1 MSTFDQLKKNRDAAL
16 AKLTSAAEQI
26 ANPAKSYSVDE
37 RIFNPGV
44 DKAGNGFAVIRFL
57 PAKAGEDLPFVR
69 LWSHSF
75 KGETTGR
82 WYIENSLTTNGQPDY
97 ASEYNAVKWN
107 SGNEKDKEGVRARK
121 RHLSYYS
128 NVLVV
133 SDPANPENEG
143 KIKIFRYGKK
153 IFDIINEKL
162 SPTFPGEVAI
172 NIFDI
177 WAGADFKI
185 KIRQVEGYRNYD
197 KSEFAAPSEIFAGDE
212 ERQKE
217 LYDGLY
223 SLAEFVS
230 PDKFKSYDELKNK
243 FLVVMGEGDSV
254 VTNLS
259 SVNTTTPAVLGK
271 SLPELVKESV
281 ASTYEDTDSA
291 GEDDDS
297 SLSYFAK
304 LAKQ

>member
-16 AKLTSAAEQI
+16 AKLVGASEQI
-26 ANPAKSYSVDE
+26 TNPSKSYTPDE
-37 RIFNPGV
+37 RLWSPV
-44 DKAGNGFAVIRFL
+44 ADKTGNGFAVIRFL
-57 PAKAGEDLPFVR
+57 PAKSGEDLPFVR

-82 WYIENSLTTNGQPDY
+82 WYIENSLTTNGQQDY
-97 ASEYNAVKWN
+97 VSEYNALKWN

-121 RHLSYYS
+121 RHLNYFS
-128 NVLVV
+128 NVLVIA
-133 SDPANPENEG
+133 DPANPENEG

-153 IFDIINEKL
+153 IFDMINEKL
-162 SPTFPGEVAI
+162 SPTFPGEVAV
-172 NIFDI
+172 NVFDM
-177 WAGADFKI
+177 WAGANFKI
-185 KIRQVEGYRNYD
+185 KIRHVEGYRNYD
-197 KSEFAAPSEIFAGDE
+197 KSEFDAPSEIFAGDE

-223 SLAEFVS
+223 SLTELVS
-230 PDKFKSYDELKNK
+230 PDKFKSYNELKSK
-243 FLVVMGEGDSV
+243 FLAVMGETDNTMV
-254 VTNLS
+254 NHT

-281 ASTYEDTDSA
+281 ASTYEDA
-291 GEDDDS
+291 GESGEEDDS